1 MNKKSIYALLDCA
14 LIIALMQIAAA
25 VAAAA
30 ADVSPHPFS
39 LIEWVT
45 CPLCG
50 RLTDKGSAAW
60 GLTEPRWYSA
70 EPCGY
75 FDLDVSTCGVPRKH
89 STGKLRKIKWDDEKY
104 PKIGVVHHGVTKNK
118 YLHVVV
124 AEVFLGVSIAE
135 EKLVV
140 HHRNGRPGDPHVS
153 NLERVTPSYN
163 NMPINRKPRSVDT
176 PNRARGVVRVERDG
190 VISGSWRSVEL
201 TAIALKKSESV
212 VCRHIQNKRVWPD
225 GSMLKYACD
234 VVVKDEDD
242 NTIWKMVEYNSE
254 TLHASNVTGSIR
266 RSNGEIIERGS
277 KTGYR
282 YISIR
287 GVSVG
292 VHYLV
297 CLAFHGPPPMEGMTP
312 DHINNDKND
321 DSADNLRWA
330 TDTEQAENR
339 RTAVAVEQWTTDGR
353 FLEKFDNIS
362 AAARKLI
369 KNNIGLDSIESTE
382 KSVKPYSSSI
392 KACCNGRQKTAYGY
406 VWKRHIKPAAA
417 AATTSKKRARDDE
430 DDDNNTTSNESARAQ
445 DVMLVLP

>member
-14 LIIALMQIAAA
+14 LIITLMQIAAD

-39 LIEWVT
+39 LIDWVE
-45 CPLCG
+45 CPACG
-50 RLTDKGSAAW
+50 RWTDKGSAAW
-60 GLTEPRWYSA
+60 GLTELRWYSA

-89 STGKLRKIKWDDEKY
+89 STGKLRKIKWDNDKKY
-104 PKIGVVHHGVTKNK
+104 PFIGVIQHGVEKTKS
-118 YLHVVV
+118 LHSIV
-124 AEVFLGVSIAE
+124 ADVFFGVSPAE
-135 EKLVV
+135 KKLVV
-140 HHRNGRPGDPHVS
+140 HHRNGRHSDPHAS
-153 NLERVTPSYN
+153 NLERVTHSYN
-163 NMPINRKPRSVDT
+163 NMPINKKPRSVDT
-176 PNRARGVVRVERDG
+176 PSKRTRGVVRVERDG
-190 VISGSWRSVEL
+190 VVSASWLSVKL
-201 TAIALKKSESV
+201 AAIGIKKSETT
-212 VCRHIQNKRVWPD
+212 VCRCIQNERVWPD

-234 VVVKDEDD
+234 VVVKDEDV

-254 TLHASNVTGSIR
+254 TLHASKVEGRIR
-266 RSNGEIIERGS
+266 RSNGEIIDRGS

-282 YISIR
+282 YIRIR
-287 GVSVG
+287 GVYVS

-330 TDTEQAENR
+330 TDIEQAENR
-339 RTAVAVEQWTTDGR
+339 RIAVAVEQWTTDGR

-382 KSVKPYSSSI
+382 KSVKPYSSNI
-392 KACCNGRQKTAYGY
+392 RHCLDGRQKTAYGY
-406 VWKRHIKPAAA
+406 VWKHHIKPAA

-445 DVMLVLP
+445 DVIP